1 MTGTDDDSADVAA
14 VRTVS
19 TAHSLFPRIHQDG
32 WSFVA
37 FFSACSAL
45 LSFLWW
51 PLAVAGLALTGWCL
65 YFFRD
70 PQRITPC
77 RTGRLLVSPADGVVQ
92 AILMAHPPPELE
104 MCDNLHVRISIFMN
118 IFNCHVNRV
127 PANGIV
133 LKKAYRPGR
142 FVNASFDKASEGN
155 ERQAVRLALP
165 DGRDLAFVQ
174 IAGLVARRIRC
185 DLQEGMTVQAGER
198 FGLIRFGSRVDV
210 YLPDGVTSL
219 VSVGQTTIAGETVL
233 ADLAYAPPHL

>member
-1 MTGTDDDSADVAA
+1 MRGPDDDSADVAA

-19 TAHSLFPRIHQDG
+19 AAHSLFPRIHHDG
-32 WSFVA
+32 WRFVA
-37 FFSACSAL
+37 LFAACSAL
-45 LSFLWW
+45 LAILWW
-51 PLAVAGLALTGWCL
+51 PLAVPGLALTGWCL

-70 PQRITPC
+70 PQRITPR
-77 RTGRLLVSPADGVVQ
+77 RTGLLVSPADGLVQ
-92 AILMAHPPPELE
+92 AILMAQPPPELD
-104 MCDNLHVRISIFMN
+104 MTSTLKVRISIFMN
-118 IFNCHVNRV
+118 VFNCHVNRV
-127 PANGIV
+127 PADGIV
-133 LKKAYRPGR
+133 LKTVYRPGR

-155 ERQAVRLALP
+155 ERWAVRLLLP
-165 DGRDLAFVQ
+165 DGRNLAFVQ

-233 ADLAYAPPHL
+233 ADLAYFPPPR